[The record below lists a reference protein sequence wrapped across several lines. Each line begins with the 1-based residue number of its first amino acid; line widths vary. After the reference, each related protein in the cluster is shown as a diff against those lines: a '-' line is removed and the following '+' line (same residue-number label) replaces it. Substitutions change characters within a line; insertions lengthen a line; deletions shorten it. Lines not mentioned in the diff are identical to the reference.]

1 MSASLLQYRST
12 VCFHCADNIITIIV
26 LPLLAIFLHTWL
38 FLRQRIYLSAAALCP
53 MLLAVVQW
61 GLENE
66 DYLIASSSI
75 VYCSWLALRRDSACD
90 KHHSKIWQLN
100 SNFIDKN

>member
-53 MLLAVVQW
+53 MLLAVVP
-61 GLENE
+61 NC
-66 DYLIASSSI
+66 IF
-75 VYCSWLALRRDSACD
+75 
-90 KHHSKIWQLN
+90 LN
-100 SNFIDKN
+100 SVLFLARTAQGLGMRQTPQQNLAAEQQFHRQE